1 MKIFGREP
9 ALWAAFASAAIKL
22 VAAFWINLSV
32 DQQSALN
39 AIVAALLGLAV
50 AFLVRD
56 GIQAAVLG
64 FVQALLA
71 LGIGFGL
78 HIAAENQAVIMSFVA
93 VAVGMF
99 VRTQVGAPVP
109 PQDFPAAVVVD

>member
-1 MKIFGREP
+1 MKLFGREP
-9 ALWAAFASAAIKL
+9 ALWAALAAAAIKL
-22 VAAFWINLSV
+22 IAAFWILLSV

-39 AIVAALLGLAV
+39 AVVAGVLGLIVAFV
-50 AFLVRD
+50 VRD

-64 FVQALLA
+64 FAQAALA

-78 HIAAENQAVIMSFVA
+78 HMSADNQAVIMSFVA

-99 VRTQVGAPVP
+99 VRTQAGAPVP
-109 PQDFPAAVVVD
+109 VQDAAAPIN

>member
-9 ALWAAFASAAIKL
+9 ALWTALAAAGIKL
-22 VAAFWINLSV
+22 IAAFWIDLSA
-32 DQQSALN
+32 DQQATLN
-39 AIVAALLGLAV
+39 AIVAAGLGLVV

-64 FVQALLA
+64 FAQAALA
-71 LGIGFGL
+71 LAVGFGL
-78 HIAAENQAVIMSFVA
+78 HMDATDQATLMSFVA

-99 VRTQVGAPVP
+99 VRTQATAPVP
-109 PQDFPAAVVVD
+109 VQDRAVAAD